1 MTNCSKRVVGIY
13 AQQTVVVH
21 DVKLPHTVIQHPWS
35 TSLFDKTQAIMCFFL
50 QAERGYGAVCYKQLV
65 ASFKELR
72 GIQRP
77 LPHAQSGCDIVIL
90 QPD

>member
-1 MTNCSKRVVGIY
+1 MVYIFIRQDASNHV
-13 AQQTVVVH
+13 
-21 DVKLPHTVIQHPWS
+21 
-35 TSLFDKTQAIMCFFL
+35 FFL